1 MPAIEEVLASEI
13 CECGSKTVAEAIKIF
28 QKSGL
33 PCKKAKKLVTEC
45 DKRCCHTALIALY
58 EMVESGSF
66 DYDEIE
72 RLIRLHNDKWA
83 EHCEEIKHG

>member
-1 MPAIEEVLASEI
+1 MPAIEEVLAREI
-13 CECGSKTVAEAIKIF
+13 CECGSKTVADAIRIF
-28 QKSGL
+28 QESGL

-58 EMVESGSF
+58 EMVESGSV
-66 DYDEIE
+66 DYDKIAH
-72 RLIRLHNDKWA
+72 LIQLQHDKWT